1 MQPVNFEQSVKL
13 IVAANSSYRADAYFF
28 IRDALDYTKRTT
40 GRNKGDDKHV
50 TGKELLEGIRA
61 FALETYGPMA
71 VTVLE
76 EWGIRNC
83 GDFGELVFNMIEHNL
98 LAKSETDNRADFKDG
113 YDFDEAFRKPF
124 LPSKRLV
131 SNAKSVEV

>member
-1 MQPVNFEQSVKL
+1 MQPANFEQSVKL

-28 IRDALDYTKRTT
+28 IRDALDYTKRTA
-40 GRNKGDDKHV
+40 GRNKADEKHV

-76 EWGIRNC
+76 EWGVRNC
-83 GDFGELVFNMIEHNL
+83 GDFGELVFIMIEHNL

-124 LPSKRLV
+124 LPSKPLV